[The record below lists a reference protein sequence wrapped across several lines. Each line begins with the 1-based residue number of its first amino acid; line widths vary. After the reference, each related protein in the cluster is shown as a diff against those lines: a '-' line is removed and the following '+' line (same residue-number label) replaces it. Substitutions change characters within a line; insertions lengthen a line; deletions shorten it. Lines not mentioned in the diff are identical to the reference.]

1 MTFLSKATMAFAA
14 LSMVAAPVAAA
25 AAPAPQFDDLRANT
39 ELTNEAA
46 LGPDGGLSAEAI
58 ILLLAALAAI
68 IAGLVTAADGSDD
81 TPTSPN

>member
-1 MTFLSKATMAFAA
+1 MTFLSKATVAFAA
-14 LSMVAAPVAAA
+14 LSMVAAPVAASA
-25 AAPAPQFDDLRANT
+25 AAPKFDDLRADT

-46 LGPDGGLSAEAI
+46 LTGAEGLSAEAL

-68 IAGLVTAADGSDD
+68 IAGIVVAADGSDD